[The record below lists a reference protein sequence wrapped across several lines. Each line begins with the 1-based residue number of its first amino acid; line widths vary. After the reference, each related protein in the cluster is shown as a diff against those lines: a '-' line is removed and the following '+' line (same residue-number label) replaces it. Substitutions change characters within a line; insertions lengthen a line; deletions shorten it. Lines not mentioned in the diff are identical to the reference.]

1 MAKGF
6 TCSLNHKNQD
16 TYYDHIAIIHV
27 LLAQYRTL
35 LSIFFMNQYFFLN
48 SNPAGINDLRGIC
61 MFAQIW
67 NVFPEE
73 SKTTKQDYI
82 HLFVKNKLI

>member
-1 MAKGF
+1 MVKGF

-35 LSIFFMNQYFFLN
+35 LSIFFYEPVFF
-48 SNPAGINDLRGIC
+48 S
-61 MFAQIW
+61 
-67 NVFPEE
+67 
-73 SKTTKQDYI
+73 
-82 HLFVKNKLI
+82 

>member
-1 MAKGF
+1 MVKGF
-6 TCSLNHKNQD
+6 TCSINHKNQD

-48 SNPAGINDLRGIC
+48 SNPAGINDLENMYLCTNMER
-61 MFAQIW
+61 
-67 NVFPEE
+67 V
-73 SKTTKQDYI
+73 S
-82 HLFVKNKLI
+82 